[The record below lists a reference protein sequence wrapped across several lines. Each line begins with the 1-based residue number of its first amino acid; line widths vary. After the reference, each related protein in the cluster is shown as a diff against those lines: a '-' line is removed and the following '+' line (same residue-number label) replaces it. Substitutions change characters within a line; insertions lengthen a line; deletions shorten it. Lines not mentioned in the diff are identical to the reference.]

1 MPEELALP
9 PTPSPDNR
17 PHVYVINSSQDFLD
31 MIDEVLSDVHLFVT
45 LEQLR
50 PNVEVTLQNLRAAQP
65 DLLLLDVVP
74 ARSDADRLLA
84 ALAGS
89 GDLNEIPVLL
99 ASTSARLAEGLAN
112 QYPSLVR
119 EILPKPFELD
129 DLYARLHRLVRV
141 TMP

>member
-9 PTPSPDNR
+9 PTPSPDGK

-31 MIDEVLSDVHLFVT
+31 MIHDVLSDAQLFVT
-45 LEQLR
+45 LEQQR

-74 ARSDADRLLA
+74 ARSDAARLLA
-84 ALAGS
+84 ALADS
-89 GDLNEIPVLL
+89 EDLHEFPVLL
-99 ASTSARLAEGLAN
+99 ASTSPQLAEALAK
-112 QYPSLVR
+112 QYAALVR
-119 EILPKPFELD
+119 EVLPKPFELD